1 LSRPPEKL
9 GILAGRGPLPGKLAQ
24 ACLSSGREVF
34 VVAFRNET
42 DPATVA
48 GVAHAWVDLPA
59 VGRTVRLLREAGVG
73 ELVLL
78 GPVGRPDFSALRPDW
93 QGAKLLPKVMRAARQ
108 GDVAIMKVV
117 VEHLEDQGFKVV
129 GAEEVVT
136 GLAPEVGALGQHQP
150 QPQDLSDIRR
160 GAEVVAALGQLDIGQ
175 AVVVRDGYVLAVEAA
190 EGTDAMLERCV
201 RFRDAAESGG
211 VLVKL
216 PKPNQER
223 RADLPTIGL
232 PTIEGCVHAGLRGIA
247 LEAGGALIDDR
258 DDVVRMADEHGLF
271 IVGIE
276 PGPAR

>member
-1 LSRPPEKL
+1 MSRPPEKL
-9 GILAGRGPLPGKLAQ
+9 GVLAGRGPLPGKLVQ

-48 GVAHAWVDLPA
+48 GVPHAWVDLPA

-78 GPVGRPDFSALRPDW
+78 GPVGRPDFAALRPDW

-108 GDVAIMKVV
+108 GDDAIMKVV

-129 GAEEVVT
+129 GAEEVVA

-190 EGTDAMLERCV
+190 EGTDAMLQRCE
-201 RFRDAAESGG
+201 RFRDATESGG

-276 PGPAR
+276 PEPAR